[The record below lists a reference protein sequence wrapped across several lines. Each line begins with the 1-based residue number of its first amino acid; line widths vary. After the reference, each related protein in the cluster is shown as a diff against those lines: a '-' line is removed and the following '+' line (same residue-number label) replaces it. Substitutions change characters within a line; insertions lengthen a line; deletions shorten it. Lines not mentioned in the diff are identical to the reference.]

1 MSRLRTLAGLV
12 VLATTGLLVTPTAAQ
27 AATPPLRANITC
39 DAQTGAVRTW
49 ASGTLFTPGTPPAP
63 VTVEFQRRG
72 GTIVT
77 ATTSAP
83 LVSAPVPLAVKTTST
98 SSGEVNATGYKTT
111 FNPVTSLYY
120 REKLVVTF
128 KNAAGVTLTTR
139 EATCD
144 HDRRTTVTLT
154 CDPAA
159 GTVTV
164 AVSGVNGQAGAAN
177 GAGRPARIGYRYA
190 QILQHEQNDPRFRSE
205 LLGPGWDSERR
216 VTPAADGTWSDPA
229 FVHSTIT
236 SDPYYYA
243 EELTVGVFDTY
254 GAVVGWGTTRCTL
267 FDKSVPPAA

>member
-12 VLATTGLLVTPTAAQ
+12 VLATTGLLITPAAAQ
-27 AATPPLRANITC
+27 AAQPPLRANITC
-39 DAQTGAVRTW
+39 DSQTGAVKTW

-72 GTIVT
+72 GTVIT

-83 LVSAPVPLAVKTTST
+83 LASAPVPLVVKATST

-111 FNPVTSLYY
+111 FNPVTSVFY
-120 REKLVVTF
+120 RENLLVTF

-139 EATCD
+139 EASCY

-164 AVSGVNGQAGAAN
+164 AVAGVNGRAGAAN
-177 GAGRPARIGYRYA
+177 GAGRPARVGYRFA
-190 QILQHEQNDPRFRSE
+190 RTVQHDANDPRFRSE
-205 LLGPGWDSERR
+205 LLGPGWDFEHRI
-216 VTPAADGTWSDPA
+216 TQAADGTWSDPA
-229 FVHSTIT
+229 FVDATIT

-243 EELTVGVFDTY
+243 EELTVSVLDTY
-254 GAVVGWGTTRCTL
+254 GAVVGWGTAQCTL
-267 FDKSVPPAA
+267 FDGSVTPAA

>member
-1 MSRLRTLAGLV
+1 MSRMRTLAGLV
-12 VLATTGLLVTPTAAQ
+12 VLATTGLLITPAAAQ

-39 DAQTGAVRTW
+39 DSQTGAVKTW

-72 GTIVT
+72 GTVIT

-83 LVSAPVPLAVKTTST
+83 LVSAPVPLVVKTTST

-128 KNAAGVTLTTR
+128 KNAAGATLTTR

-154 CDPAA
+154 CDPAQ

-164 AVSGVNGQAGAAN
+164 AVAGVNGQAGSAN
-177 GAGRPARIGYRYA
+177 GAGRPARVGYRFA
-190 QILQHEQNDPRFRSE
+190 RTVQHDANDPRFRSE
-205 LLGPGWDSERR
+205 LLGPGWDFEHRI
-216 VTPAADGTWSDPA
+216 TQAADGTWSDPA
-229 FVHSTIT
+229 FVDATIT

-243 EELTVGVFDTY
+243 EELTVSVLDTY
-254 GAVVGWGTTRCTL
+254 GAVVGWGTAQCTL
-267 FDKSVPPAA
+267 FDGSVTPAA

>member
-12 VLATTGLLVTPTAAQ
+12 VLATTGVLVAPITAR

-39 DAQTGAVRTW
+39 DAQTGAVKTW

-72 GTIVT
+72 GTVVT

-83 LVSAPVPLAVKTTST
+83 LASAAVPLPVKTTST

-128 KNAAGVTLTTR
+128 KNAAGATLTTR

-144 HDRRTTVTLT
+144 HDQRTTVTLT

-164 AVSGVNGQAGAAN
+164 AVTGVNGKAGAAN
-177 GAGRPARIGYRYA
+177 GAGRPARIGLRHV
-190 QILQHEQNDPRFRSE
+190 QTVQHGQHDPRFRGE
-205 LLGPGWDSERR
+205 LLGPGWDTERR
-216 VTPAADGTWSDPA
+216 ITQAADGTWSDPA
-229 FVHSTIT
+229 FVRSTIT

-254 GAVVGWGTTRCTL
+254 GAIVGWGTARCTL
-267 FDKSVPPAA
+267 FDKSASPTA